1 MRRILSGIVAALLL
15 AGVAQ
20 AEDRAYRPVLELPT
34 GYTLNRVTDALAFSV
49 DSITAMAATLAPF
62 IEAVRLTCSAAC
74 FVTLSATDASSQS
87 GELIR
92 NISGSYLPA
101 DVPVTY
107 RSPGGEYVIVIGVGA
122 SGTVYVQALSR

>member
-15 AGVAQ
+15 VGVAQ

-34 GYTLNRVTDALAFSV
+34 GYTLNRVTGAISFTAA
-49 DSITAMAATLAPF
+49 SITAMGATLAPF

-87 GELIR
+87 TELVH
-92 NISGSYLPA
+92 NISGSYLPTN
-101 DVPVTY
+101 VPVIY
-107 RSPGGEYVIVIGVGA
+107 RSPGGEYVIVIGSGG
-122 SGTVYVQALSR
+122 SGTLYVQALSR